1 MEEQNR
7 KVLKVSI
14 LLPCRNEEKFISTVI
29 ENIIHQDYDSS
40 YIEFLIIDGMSDDGT
55 RSIIDRYQ
63 KHFSIIHLVDNPN
76 RTVPHALNIGIKNAT
91 GDLIIRID
99 AHAIYPPSYV
109 STLVYYLDMLGADNV
124 GGVWETLPSSSSSV
138 AKSIAIALSTPF
150 GVGNAAYRVNSK
162 PESEYV
168 EVDTV
173 PFGCYR
179 REVFERIGFFDE
191 DLTRN
196 QDNEFNERLKKAG
209 GKIYLIPGLSI
220 KYFARES
227 YTKLFKMQYQYGY
240 FGPLVDLKLK
250 RPTRIRRYVP
260 NIFVLSLIIPLLL
273 VPLDN
278 RFGLISAVSLGLY
291 ILLSTFFSLYELY
304 RRKNMLLFPFLT
316 YAYLV
321 SHIGYG
327 IGYIVGIWDFLVMKR
342 HLHKKVDVE
351 LSR

>member
-40 YIEFLIIDGMSDDGT
+40 RIEFLIIDGMSDDGT
-55 RSIIDRYQ
+55 RSVIEKYQ
-63 KHFSIIHLVDNPN
+63 KHFSFIHLVDNSN
-76 RTVPHALNIGIKNAT
+76 RTVPHALNLGIKNST
-91 GDLIIRID
+91 GEIIVRMD
-99 AHAIYPPSYV
+99 AHAVYPPNYI
-109 STLVYYLDMLGADNV
+109 STLVYYLGKLGADNV
-124 GGVWETLPSSSSSV
+124 GGVWETLPSSNTKV

-150 GVGNAAYRVNSK
+150 GVGNAEYRIRYNISR
-162 PESEYV
+162 EYV

-179 REVFERIGFFDE
+179 REVFDRIGLFDE

-196 QDNEFNERLKKAG
+196 QDNEFNERLKMNG
-209 GKIYLIPGLSI
+209 GKIYLIPYL
-220 KYFARES
+220 KVQYFARDS
-227 YTKLFKMQYQYGY
+227 YIKLFKMQFQYGY

-260 NIFVLSLIIPLLL
+260 TIFVLSIILPLFLIP
-273 VPLDN
+273 VDT
-278 RFGLISAVSLGLY
+278 RFGLVSAISLGLY
-291 ILLSTFFSLYELY
+291 ILASVFFSLHELY
-304 RRKNMLLFPFLT
+304 RRKNISIFPFLA

-321 SHIGYG
+321 SHISYG
-327 IGYIVGIWDFLVMKR
+327 VGYIAGVWDFLLKKK
-342 HLHKKVDVE
+342 HLHKKVEVT